1 MQDAAAITTISG
13 NVKGIEES
21 IPFFEVYMEFI
32 HSEIFIRA
40 MGIIGLIIGVAA
52 FQSNKHKGIV
62 MAKLGS
68 EAAFT
73 IQYYLLDAPTG
84 AIMNLVGVMRN
95 YIFYK
100 LVEKGKSTK
109 IAMWIFCVVY
119 VASAIITW
127 EGPESLLPL
136 VGKLCST
143 VAYSMKNTRFIRIIN
158 IPTLTMWI
166 VYNITCSAWEALA
179 ADTISLVSVLIA
191 MGRFDIVPYFKNKK
205 LKSK

>member
-1 MQDAAAITTISG
+1 
-13 NVKGIEES
+13 
-21 IPFFEVYMEFI
+21 MEFI

-40 MGIIGLIIGVAA
+40 MGIIGLILGVAA

-62 MAKLGS
+62 IAKMGS

-84 AIMNLVGVMRN
+84 SIMNLIGVVRN
-95 YIFYK
+95 FIFYK

-109 IAMWIFCVVY
+109 IVMWIFCGVY
-119 VASAIITW
+119 VLSAIITW

-136 VGKLCST
+136 IGKLCST
-143 VAYSMKNTRFIRIIN
+143 VAYSMKNTRNIRIIN

-191 MGRFDIVPYFKNKK
+191 MGRFDIVPYFKKK
-205 LKSK
+205 KTKN

>member
-1 MQDAAAITTISG
+1 
-13 NVKGIEES
+13 
-21 IPFFEVYMEFI
+21 MEFLQ
-32 HSEIFIRA
+32 SEIFIRI
-40 MGIIGLIIGVAA
+40 MGIIGLVLGVAA

-62 MAKLGS
+62 MAKMGS

-84 AIMNLVGVMRN
+84 SIMNLIGVVRN
-95 YIFYK
+95 FIFYK

-109 IAMWIFCVVY
+109 IVMWIFCGVY
-119 VASAIITW
+119 VLSAIITW

-136 VGKLCST
+136 IGKLCST
-143 VAYSMKNTRFIRIIN
+143 VAYIMKNTRNIRIIN

-191 MGRFDIVPYFKNKK
+191 MGRLDIVPYFKKK
-205 LKSK
+205 KKNN